1 MLIPDQDKKPNPT
14 KTAHFEPLA
23 GTLSVLL
30 SVYIWLNLGPILAY
44 QFTKV
49 HIEDEIIKA
58 YLVANIPFFAMAFGL
73 YLSLR
78 FIMRTNIKHIITD
91 KKRID
96 WIVMIYSAMAY
107 LAVAI
112 LFTLAN
118 FLLHPERFQFYSGDM
133 NDLLHMIPLV
143 LIITPIQTTSE
154 EFLMRAIPSRLFK
167 KGKLVSS
174 TKSMIFVSLF
184 TALLFTLPHLSN
196 REMLHASQKSAVI
209 LYYALFGFG
218 GTFISLKT
226 KGFEPSLGIHAANN
240 LYIALICNYTNSSL
254 PSRSLLVSTAPV
266 GTFWDV
272 LQLVLGLGF
281 VVVVLYKANACD
293 YPSAK
298 DR

>member
-1 MLIPDQDKKPNPT
+1 MPSQGEKTKQT
-14 KTAHFEPLA
+14 KTGRFEPLA
-23 GTLSVLL
+23 GALSVLL

-49 HIEDEIIKA
+49 TIQDELLKA

-73 YLSLR
+73 YLSMR
-78 FIMRTNIKHIITD
+78 FLMRTSIKHIVTD
-91 KKRID
+91 KKRVD
-96 WIVMIYSAMAY
+96 WILMAQSGMAY
-107 LAVAI
+107 LAVAA

-133 NDLLHMIPLV
+133 NQLYRMIPLV

-167 KGKLVSS
+167 KGRLV
-174 TKSMIFVSLF
+174 TQNKSILLVSLF

-196 REMLHASQKSAVI
+196 REMLHASQKTAVI
-209 LYYALFGFG
+209 FYYALFGFG
-218 GTFISLKT
+218 GTYISLKT

-254 PSRSLLVSTAPV
+254 PSRPLILSTAQV

-272 LQLVLGLGF
+272 LQLVLGLGS
-281 VVVVLYKANACD
+281 VVWVLYRMKAFT
-293 YPSAK
+293 
-298 DR
+298 RR

>member
-1 MLIPDQDKKPNPT
+1 MLMPEQGEKSTQT
-14 KTAHFEPLA
+14 KTGRFPPLA
-23 GTLSVLL
+23 GALSVLL

-49 HIEDEIIKA
+49 PMVDELLKA

-78 FIMRTNIKHIITD
+78 FLMRTTVKHIITD

-96 WIVMIYSAMAY
+96 WILMLYSGGAY
-107 LAVAI
+107 LAVAA
-112 LFTLAN
+112 LFTLAHA
-118 FLLHPERFQFYSGDM
+118 LLQPQQFQLYSGNMDDFLKM
-133 NDLLHMIPLV
+133 VPLV

-167 KGKLVSS
+167 KGKLVTRNRS
-174 TKSMIFVSLF
+174 ILLVSLF
-184 TALLFTLPHLSN
+184 TALLFTLPHLTN
-196 REMLHASQKSAVI
+196 QEMQHASQKTAVMF
-209 LYYALFGFG
+209 YYALFGFG

-226 KGFEPSLGIHAANN
+226 KGFEPSIGIHAANN

-254 PSRSLLVSTAPV
+254 PSRPLILSTAQV

-272 LQLVLGLGF
+272 LQLALGLGAVEF
-281 VVVVLYKANACD
+281 VLYRMKAF
-293 YPSAK
+293 K
-298 DR
+298 RK

>member
-1 MLIPDQDKKPNPT
+1 MPEQGEKSKPT
-14 KTAHFEPLA
+14 RSKHFEPLA
-23 GTLSVLL
+23 GALSVLL

-49 HIEDEIIKA
+49 NMEDEVVKA

-78 FIMRTNIKHIITD
+78 FIMRTSIKHIVTD
-91 KKRID
+91 KKKID
-96 WIVMIYSAMAY
+96 WILMAQSAMAY
-107 LAVAI
+107 LAVAA
-112 LFTLAN
+112 LFTLAHA
-118 FLLHPERFQFYSGDM
+118 LLQPEQFQFYSGDM

-154 EFLMRAIPSRLFK
+154 ELLMRAIPSRLFR
-167 KGKLVSS
+167 KGKLV
-174 TKSMIFVSLF
+174 TTNKSIFWVSLF

-196 REMLHASQKSAVI
+196 QEMLHSSNKGAVI
-209 LYYALFGFG
+209 FYYALFGFG
-218 GTFISLKT
+218 GTFISLRT

-254 PSRSLLVSTAPV
+254 PSKPLILSTGAV

-272 LQLVLGLGF
+272 VQLALGLGA
-281 VVVVLYKANACD
+281 VGLVLHRMDAFKN
-293 YPSAK
+293 K
-298 DR
+298 

>member
-1 MLIPDQDKKPNPT
+1 MPEQDEKST
-14 KTAHFEPLA
+14 QSKTGRFPPLA
-23 GTLSVLL
+23 GALSVLL

-49 HIEDEIIKA
+49 NLQDEIIKA
-58 YLVANIPFFAMAFGL
+58 YLVANLPFFAMAFGL

-78 FIMRTNIKHIITD
+78 FLMRTNIKHIITD
-91 KKRID
+91 KKKID
-96 WIVMIYSAMAY
+96 WMLMLQSAMAY
-107 LAVAI
+107 LGVAA
-112 LFTLAN
+112 LFTLGHA
-118 FLLHPERFQFYSGDM
+118 LLQPEQFQLYSGDM

-167 KGKLVSS
+167 KGKLVKS
-174 TKSMIFVSLF
+174 TKSMILVSLF

-196 REMLHASQKSAVI
+196 QEMLHASQKTAVI
-209 LYYALFGFG
+209 FYYALFGFG

-254 PSRSLLVSTAPV
+254 PSRPLILSTAPV

-272 LQLVLGLGF
+272 LQLVVGLGS
-281 VVVVLYKANACD
+281 VVFFLQRTKAF
-293 YPSAK
+293 K
-298 DR
+298 KK

>member
-1 MLIPDQDKKPNPT
+1 MLMPEQDEKST
-14 KTAHFEPLA
+14 QSKTGRFPPLA
-23 GTLSVLL
+23 GALSVLL

-49 HIEDEIIKA
+49 NLQDEIIKA
-58 YLVANIPFFAMAFGL
+58 YLVANLPFFAMAFGL

-78 FIMRTNIKHIITD
+78 FLMRTNIKHIITD
-91 KKRID
+91 KKKID
-96 WIVMIYSAMAY
+96 WMLMLQSAMAY
-107 LAVAI
+107 LGVAA
-112 LFTLAN
+112 LFTLGHA
-118 FLLHPERFQFYSGDM
+118 LLQPEQFQLYNGDM

-167 KGKLVSS
+167 KGKLVKS
-174 TKSMIFVSLF
+174 TKSMILVSLF

-196 REMLHASQKSAVI
+196 QEMLHASQKTAVI
-209 LYYALFGFG
+209 FYYALFGFG

-254 PSRSLLVSTAPV
+254 PSRPLILSTAPV

-272 LQLVLGLGF
+272 LQLVVGLGS
-281 VVVVLYKANACD
+281 VVYFLQRTKAF
-293 YPSAK
+293 K
-298 DR
+298 KK

>member
-1 MLIPDQDKKPNPT
+1 MLMPEQGEKSIGT
-14 KTAHFEPLA
+14 KTGRFESLA
-23 GTLSVLL
+23 GALSVLL

-49 HIEDEIIKA
+49 PLEDEVIKS

-78 FIMRTNIKHIITD
+78 FLMRTNIKHIITD
-91 KKRID
+91 NKRID
-96 WIVMIYSAMAY
+96 WILMLQSAMAY
-107 LAVAI
+107 LGVAA
-112 LFTLAN
+112 LFTLGHA
-118 FLLHPERFQFYSGDM
+118 LLQPGQFQFYSGDT
-133 NDLLHMIPLV
+133 NALLNMIPLV

-167 KGKLVSS
+167 KGKLVTSN
-174 TKSMIFVSLF
+174 KAILLVSLF

-196 REMLHASQKSAVI
+196 QEMLHASQKTAVI
-209 LYYALFGFG
+209 FYYALFGFG

-254 PSRSLLVSTAPV
+254 PSRPLILSTAQV

-272 LQLVLGLGF
+272 LQLVLGLGA
-281 VVVVLYKANACD
+281 VVLVLYRMKAF
-293 YPSAK
+293 K
-298 DR
+298 K